1 MTVTQDRRD
10 ELAEK
15 YFETIP
21 FEPYPVQQEALLAW
35 FTNEQGVLVCAP
47 TGTGKTLIA
56 EAAMFEALHLG
67 KTAYYT
73 TPLIALTDQ
82 KFRELQQ
89 AAVQWGFSADDV
101 GLVTGNRKVNP
112 KAKILVVVAEILLNR
127 LLHTEAFDFS
137 DVWAVVMDEFHSF
150 NDRERGIV
158 WEFGLGLLPQQVR
171 TLLLSATV
179 GNAME
184 FNGWLRTRHER
195 KLQLVQGTERK
206 VPLSFEWID
215 DKLLPEQVETMVHD
229 DESLRRTPALIF
241 CFNREQCW
249 SVAELL
255 KGKRVVTNAQQK
267 EIAEF
272 LGQQDMSPGAGPK
285 LKRILMRGIGVH
297 HAGVLPRYRRIVEE
311 LFQRKLLSLCICT
324 ETLAAGINL
333 PARSVVLPTLL
344 KGPFG
349 KMKVIEPSSA
359 HQMFGRAGRPQ
370 FDDQGFVYCLA
381 HEDDVKILRAQEKLD
396 QIPENTKD
404 HGLLKQ
410 RKKLKKKMPKRREGV
425 QYWNETQFEQ
435 LVAAPPA
442 DLASRGGLP
451 WRMLCHMLEISPEI
465 EPIRKLVEKRLLKG
479 KQAEQAQ
486 KRLNDQL
493 ITLWRG
499 GYVTLEPKPSLS
511 EMNTGKAD
519 KPDESEK
526 QPEPQQ
532 PSGGLM
538 LDMGQRRGEKKPTKP
553 SSSPTAKKDSDE
565 QKPAKPLY
573 KPQYARPT
581 ETLADLG
588 KLRGVHPL
596 YGVFLMNHL
605 GIADRIERLQ
615 AMESL
620 LEMPRSMGRAVRVP
634 NQDELPPGPLATTR
648 LDEQLLKLGLATAEE
663 LGGGNQDDDE
673 EDQKRGWMD
682 DDERV
687 YVLSL
692 AQKLHRLFQHDF
704 PTMQDVRV
712 WPVWVA
718 GELLTFGGDFN
729 KYITSHKLQSQE
741 GMIFRHLLRLVLLI
755 DELAQLCP
763 PDIAHEEWQNDLGE
777 IADEIEDICRSVDQH
792 GTEQWLEVGKSDKP
806 RNKKDTVPKSEV

>member
-1 MTVTQDRRD
+1 MTVSQERRD
-10 ELAEK
+10 ELADK
-15 YFETIP
+15 YFDSVP

-82 KFRELQQ
+82 KFREMQE
-89 AAVQWGFSADDV
+89 AAVKWGFSADDV

-127 LLHTEAFDFS
+127 LLHKEAFDFS

-158 WEFGLGLLPQQVR
+158 WEFGLGLLPKQVR

-179 GNAME
+179 GNSME
-184 FNGWLRTRHER
+184 FNGWLRTRHDR
-195 KLQLVQGTERK
+195 KLQLIQGTERK
-206 VPLSFEWID
+206 VPLSFEWVD
-215 DKLLPEQVETMVHD
+215 DQLLVEQVEKMVD
-229 DESLRRTPALIF
+229 PNPDLRRTPALIF

-249 SVAELL
+249 TVAEQL
-255 KGKRVVTNAQQK
+255 KGKRVVTDSQQK
-267 EIAEF
+267 EIAAF
-272 LGQQDMSPGAGPK
+272 LDRQDMSPGAGPK

-311 LFQRKLLSLCICT
+311 LFQQKLLSLCICT

-349 KMKVIEPSSA
+349 KMKLIEPSSA

-370 FDDQGFVYCLA
+370 FDDRGYVYSLA
-381 HEDDVKILRAQEKLD
+381 HEDDVKILRAQEKLN
-396 QIPENTKD
+396 QIPEDTKD
-404 HGLLKQ
+404 PGLLKQ
-410 RKKLKKKMPKRREGV
+410 RKKLKKKLPKRREGV
-425 QYWNETQFEQ
+425 QYWSETQFQQ

-451 WRMLCHMLEISPEI
+451 WRMLAYMLEISPEV
-465 EPIRKLVEKRLLKG
+465 EPIRQLVDKRLLKG
-479 KQAEQAQ
+479 KQAERAQ
-486 KRLNDQL
+486 KQLNDQL
-493 ITLWRG
+493 ITLWRA
-499 GYVTLEPKPSLS
+499 GYIGLEPKPSLS
-511 EMNTGKAD
+511 EMNTGKSDGQDAG
-519 KPDESEK
+519 KDEAVETSA
-526 QPEPQQ
+526 PS
-532 PSGGLM
+532 SGGLM
-538 LDMGQRRGEKKPTKP
+538 LDLGQRRTQQPP
-553 SSSPTAKKDSDE
+553 SVPAAESRKQKTEQSNESP
-565 QKPAKPLY
+565 KPLY
-573 KPQYARPT
+573 KPQFARPT
-581 ETLADLG
+581 ELLPNLS

-596 YGVFLMNHL
+596 YGMFLMNHL
-605 GIADRIERLQ
+605 GMADRSERLQ

-634 NQDELPPGPLATTR
+634 RQDELPPGPLAAGR

-663 LGGGNQDDDE
+663 LGALENQE
-673 EDQKRGWMD
+673 EEEQRGWMD

-704 PTMQDVRV
+704 PTVQDVRV

-718 GELLTFGGDFN
+718 GELLEFGGDFN
-729 KYITSHKLQSQE
+729 KYITSKKLQSQE

-763 PDIAHEEWQNDLGE
+763 PDISHESWQDDLGD
-777 IADEIEDICRSVDQH
+777 IADQIENICRSADEQ
-792 GTEQWLEVGKSDKP
+792 GTEQWLQVGKKKSDE
-806 RNKKDTVPKSEV
+806 T